1 MTRSA
6 PRRSSVEVLA
16 SHERGRV
23 MTGSGLGLTRRGLLG
38 AAAVGAGALV
48 RVPAAFAAGPHPA
61 GGGASVVG
69 HRIWVNVRASEPA
82 RVKARLWPTAHPS
95 QVVETPWYATNR
107 SDAARIPVLA
117 ASIVGTD
124 WSWQGVV
131 QDRLGLVPPIA
142 GRVRTLSGWPHR
154 GTPSAFTFAFGSCI
168 THLYP
173 APVLP
178 HAAAADPKFFAII
191 GDMDYVDVGPA
202 QNYALW
208 SKWFR
213 AWMRNQYVK
222 PLVRKTPIMG
232 VQDDHDYGLDGC
244 WADTWKVYTA
254 EAYADVIPGAQYPAT
269 SYRRWGLGDVD
280 CWLLDCRRYKDP
292 KHGPYEN
299 GLWMSTIRSVQ
310 RRWLLDGLAA
320 SPARIKIIF
329 SPMSFAYYWSK
340 GEQALV
346 TQWIQDHVSGT
357 VVFCTGDR
365 HQTSFVH
372 PAPRI
377 WELLACP
384 INNPKKTLA
393 YPVPG
398 LVWVEHPDGIATSNA
413 VGLVEVDTATARPS
427 LTLRAVTDNGATLHA
442 ETIRV

>member
-6 PRRSSVEVLA
+6 PRRSSAEVLA

-38 AAAVGAGALV
+38 AIGAGALV

-69 HRIWVNVRASEPA
+69 HRIWVNVRASAPA

-95 QVVETPWYATNR
+95 RVVETPWYATNR

-213 AWMRNQYVK
+213 AWMSNQYVK

-292 KHGPYEN
+292 KHRPYEN

-372 PAPRI
+372 PARRI